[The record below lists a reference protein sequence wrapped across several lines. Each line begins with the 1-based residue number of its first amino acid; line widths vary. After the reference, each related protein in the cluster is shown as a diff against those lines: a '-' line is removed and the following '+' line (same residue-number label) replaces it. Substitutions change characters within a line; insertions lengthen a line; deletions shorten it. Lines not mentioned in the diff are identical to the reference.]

1 MQINRFEA
9 ATPLHV
15 LVLTSPKAGS
25 GSGRDEIPR
34 LEGQLAK
41 QGIPCEIID
50 SIDRM
55 RARLQEGQPS
65 AQTVLI
71 AAGGDGTLSLA
82 ASLMMEA
89 EQNQTNPQR
98 QSKTLLLPM
107 PLGTENLVAREYGHS
122 HDAEEVMATLR
133 SGVVQEMDM
142 GLCDERVFLIMAS
155 AGFDAEVV
163 RWLHLTRR
171 GHISRITYLRPILRS
186 FFSFQFPPIHVSV
199 DGQSQGVC
207 AWAMAF
213 NLPQYGGD
221 LRIEPN
227 ADGSDGELDV
237 ILFRKAG
244 IWSGLKYV
252 WKIARGKHLDDPTV
266 TRLRGRQVSFE
277 SDQRVPLQIDGD
289 CQGELPTHLQV
300 LPKAFSLVLPASAA

>member
-98 QSKTLLLPM
+98 QSGAGPGKEFL
-107 PLGTENLVAREYGHS
+107 
-122 HDAEEVMATLR
+122 
-133 SGVVQEMDM
+133 
-142 GLCDERVFLIMAS
+142 ERPN
-155 AGFDAEVV
+155 GFHWPTPNNKGAFGSVV
-163 RWLHLTRR
+163 R
-171 GHISRITYLRPILRS
+171 I
-186 FFSFQFPPIHVSV
+186 
-199 DGQSQGVC
+199 
-207 AWAMAF
+207 
-213 NLPQYGGD
+213 
-221 LRIEPN
+221 
-227 ADGSDGELDV
+227 V
-237 ILFRKAG
+237 IPVA
-244 IWSGLKYV
+244 
-252 WKIARGKHLDDPTV
+252 
-266 TRLRGRQVSFE
+266 
-277 SDQRVPLQIDGD
+277 
-289 CQGELPTHLQV
+289 
-300 LPKAFSLVLPASAA
+300 